1 MTTPLRPENPIG
13 VHRTR
18 IEWIDTDAAG
28 IYHNSTVVRFVEAA
42 EASLMDGL
50 GLHGCFPVAPRVRY
64 EVDFD
69 APLFFGQDVCAVVE
83 LVRTGTTSM
92 TFGFEVWGEEFR
104 GRPRGR
110 AARGRYV
117 TVHIGGNHRGG
128 AASSAW
134 PKEWVAALTGPARP
148 PETCPAYSLE

>member
-1 MTTPLRPENPIG
+1 VTTPLRPENPLG

-69 APLFFGQDVCAVVE
+69 AP
-83 LVRTGTTSM
+83 S
-92 TFGFEVWGEEFR
+92 
-104 GRPRGR
+104 
-110 AARGRYV
+110 
-117 TVHIGGNHRGG
+117 
-128 AASSAW
+128 SSAR
-134 PKEWVAALTGPARP
+134 TCARSWNWCGSAP
-148 PETCPAYSLE
+148 LR